1 MNLEV
6 KKYNIIQLIMLVADE
21 QLLDRVGSELRQSIS
36 AKEEPI
42 PENMSL
48 VEDPITKYSTII
60 EQEFDLE
67 KIKQEQNYTG
77 IDKEKMY
84 RLMKEADIQEP
95 IEDLLKMI

>member
-1 MNLEV
+1 MNLAI

-21 QLLDRVGSELRQSIS
+21 QVLDRVSNELRQSIS
-36 AKEEPI
+36 VKEEPI
-42 PENMSL
+42 LENMSL